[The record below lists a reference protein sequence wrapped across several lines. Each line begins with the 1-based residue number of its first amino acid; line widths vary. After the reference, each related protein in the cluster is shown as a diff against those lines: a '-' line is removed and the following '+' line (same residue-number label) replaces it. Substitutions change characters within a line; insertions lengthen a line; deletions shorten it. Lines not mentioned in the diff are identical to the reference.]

1 MASSIPYD
9 PTPSVAPSAPATP
22 YRSENVPAGAFG
34 QGIAEATQHLGSVMQ
49 KSGDEL
55 WQRAVAMQQLAQQ
68 SEANTAV
75 ANYQIELGKAHAGYQ
90 STEGKNAVDGFP
102 DYIESTEKLRTDIG
116 AGLSSDYARKLYDSE
131 TRSTRGRSIF
141 NAAGHAATE
150 NKRFALGASK
160 ARIDAAGSAALS
172 EPTDESEFQ
181 SGLKT
186 ANDEVEQQ
194 AALQGWSPEQKE
206 QARANETS
214 KLWVQRI
221 QGLSKQQPFTAQ
233 KLLDKAVAD
242 GSIKGEAIGK
252 ITDYVNK
259 QTYTVGARQLSN
271 EVLSGN
277 NLSFGSKPVDI
288 KQAQVAIGGYESG
301 GNYNARGVEVFDK
314 DGNSRGRALGKYQVM
329 PENLQKWLG
338 QSGLPAMSE
347 AEFLKS
353 PTAQD
358 QVFNTVFGGYMKDKG
373 SFNEAASMWFSGR
386 SIADATAAGAKDPN
400 KTTVPSYLANTNAIL
415 ARTVPLSDKVAAG
428 KARALEA
435 SPNDPMLG
443 DYVEQRIIADS
454 NRDAA
459 VKRDDEFRNRQ
470 QVESV
475 LVTGDKDGHIP
486 TSPEELK
493 AASPEA
499 EAAWN
504 AMQPSDQ
511 RKYMKVLAQNAK
523 GDTAWTDDKLRD
535 YSRIKGMAQA
545 DPAEFLAQDV
555 VSMDLPISARKE
567 LVNLQSKL
575 KGKAEG
581 DPRVTQAMGILKP
594 DLQSA
599 GITTKDKDTYYQ
611 FVGAL
616 QDALETY
623 QQDNKKAP
631 NADEVRK
638 IGSRL
643 LQTVPGS
650 GYFGSSWGS
659 SQMYQ
664 LPVPDDAAKIIKE
677 DPSWAQLGITPTD
690 EQVRRIYSR
699 SQYNKLYGGKAV
711 PAKPSGPQAPRE

>member
-9 PTPSVAPSAPATP
+9 PTPSVAPSAPPTP

-55 WQRAVAMQQLAQQ
+55 WQRAIAMQQLAQQ

-75 ANYQIELGKAHAGYQ
+75 ANYQIELGKAHAGFQ
-90 STEGKNAVDGFP
+90 STEGKNAVDQFP
-102 DYIESTEKLRTDIG
+102 NYIESTEKLRTDIG

-160 ARIDAAGSAALS
+160 ARIDAAGNAALS

-206 QARANETS
+206 QALTNETS

-301 GNYNARGVEVFDK
+301 GNYNAVGPTHATM
-314 DGNSRGRALGKYQVM
+314 GRALGKYQVM
-329 PENLQKWLG
+329 EANLPEWLAKSNL
-338 QSGLPAMSE
+338 PVMTP

-353 PTAQD
+353 PSAQD
-358 QVFNTVFGGYMKDKG
+358 QVFNTIFGGYMKDKG
-373 SFNEAASMWFSGR
+373 SFNEAASMWFSGKTM
-386 SIADATAAGAKDPN
+386 AEAGGRKDVN
-400 KTTVPSYLANTNAIL
+400 GTTVPSYLANTNAIL
-415 ARTVPLSDKVAAG
+415 ARTVSLSDKVAAG

-475 LVTGDKDGHIP
+475 LVSGGQDGKIP

-581 DPRVTQAMGILKP
+581 DPRVTQALGILKP

-623 QQDNKKAP
+623 QADNKKAP

-650 GYFGSSWGS
+650 GYFGSSWGA

-664 LPVPDDAAKIIKE
+664 LPVPDDAAKIIKD

-699 SQYNKLYGGKAV
+699 SQYNKLYGGKAT
-711 PAKPSGPQAPRE
+711 PAKQAGPQAPRE

>member
-1 MASSIPYD
+1 MASIPYD
-9 PTPSVAPSAPATP
+9 PTPSVAPSAPPTP

-34 QGIAEATQHLGSVMQ
+34 QGIAEATQHLGAVMQ

-55 WQRAVAMQQLAQQ
+55 WQRAIAMQQLSQQ

-75 ANYQIELGKAHAGYQ
+75 ANYQIELGKAHANFQ
-90 STEGKNAVDGFP
+90 STEGKNAVDQFP

-116 AGLSSDYARKLYDSE
+116 AGLTSDYARKLFDAE

-221 QGLSKQQPFTAQ
+221 QGLAKQQPFTAQ

-271 EVLSGN
+271 EVLSGG
-277 NLSFGSKPVDI
+277 NLSFGSKPVDV
-288 KQAQVAIGGYESG
+288 KQAQAAIGGYESG
-301 GNYNARGVEVFDK
+301 GNYNAVGPTHATM
-314 DGNSRGRALGKYQVM
+314 GRALGKYQVM
-329 PENLQKWLG
+329 EANLPDWLAK
-338 QSGLPAMSE
+338 SGIPAMTP

-353 PTAQD
+353 PSAQD
-358 QVFNTVFGGYMKDKG
+358 QVFNTIFGGYMKEHG
-373 SFNEAASMWFSGR
+373 SFNEAASMWFSGKTM
-386 SIADATAAGAKDPN
+386 AEAGGRKDVN
-400 KTTVPSYLANTNAIL
+400 GTTVPSYLANTNAIL
-415 ARTVPLSDKVAAG
+415 ARTMPLSDKVAAG

-454 NRDAA
+454 NREAA

-523 GDTAWTDDKLRD
+523 GDTAWTEDKLRD

-545 DPAEFLAQDV
+545 DPAEFLSQDV
-555 VSMDLPISARKE
+555 VSMDLPVSARKE
-567 LVNLQSKL
+567 LVNLQAKL

-581 DPRVTQAMGILKP
+581 DPRVTAAIGILKP
-594 DLQSA
+594 DLQAA

-623 QQDNKKAP
+623 QADNKKAP
-631 NADEVRK
+631 PADEVRK
-638 IGSRL
+638 IGARL

-650 GYFGSSWGS
+650 GYFGSSWGA

-677 DPSWAQLGITPTD
+677 DPSWAALGITPTD

-699 SQYNKLYGGKAV
+699 SQYNKLYGGKAT
-711 PAKPSGPQAPRE
+711 PSKPSGPQAPRE